1 MKKFALAAMTA
12 AVTLVSVSAMAADMK
27 VKAAAPPPPP
37 PSPWDIAFGGGIA
50 SDYIFRGITQSN
62 HGPSVNAYTEVRY
75 NSSPSLQW
83 YGAISAESI
92 SFPNRAAAEIDFYGG
107 VRPTFGP
114 LALDIGAQ
122 YYYYPRGTC
131 FNGSLAPVFGGDC
144 LANNYLP
151 INFNV
156 AKKDMSFWEV
166 YGKGV
171 WTVNDQWA
179 LGFNVFGTS
188 NIMNLGAS
196 GTYVSGTVKYTAP
209 ASAGLGGG
217 AIGWYVSGEVG
228 EQFLGTSDNFYCT
241 QPANGCAGAFPNG
254 VPYADYLTWNVG
266 VGFTWKVFTLDLR
279 YYDTDLSK
287 SECNVYTSDYT
298 ATGPTAANTTLL
310 NPGGFGSNWCSSR
323 FVAKLAFDIT
333 LGALK

>member
-27 VKAAAPPPPP
+27 VKAVAPPPPP
-37 PSPWDIAFGGGIA
+37 PSPWDIAFGGYLA
-50 SDYIFRGITQSN
+50 SDYIWRGITQSN
-62 HGPSVNAYTEVRY
+62 HKPSISAYTEVRY
-75 NSSPSLQW
+75 NSSASLQW
-83 YGAISAESI
+83 YGGISGESI
-92 SFPNRAAAEIDFYGG
+92 SFPNQAAAEIDLYGG

-114 LALDIGAQ
+114 LALDVGFW
-122 YYYYPRGTC
+122 YYYYPGGTC
-131 FNGSLAPVFGGDC
+131 YDGGVNC
-144 LANNYLP
+144 LAAPLF
-151 INFNV
+151 NFV
-156 AKKDMSFWEV
+156 AKKDWSFWEV
-166 YGKGV
+166 YAKGT

-188 NIMNLGAS
+188 NILNTGAS

-209 ASAGLGGG
+209 ASAGLWGG

-228 EQFLGTSDNFYCT
+228 EQFLGTSDSFYGT
-241 QPANGCAGAFPNG
+241 GAGTVFAAG
-254 VPYADYLTWNVG
+254 TPYVDYTTWNVG

-287 SECNVYTSDYT
+287 GDCAVYTSDYT
-298 ATGPTAANTTLL
+298 ATI
-310 NPGGFGSNWCSSR
+310 NPALVSAYNPVGVSSNWCSSR